1 MKIKVNIY
9 KLKRN
14 SAGFRNQRRKQSS
27 EEREVSDIF
36 LSSSSCSDDDD
47 EKKTP
52 QKMIMSDNLLE
63 PEKEKRSQRKTKK
76 VDTFT
81 NVSTYL
87 FTI

>member
-1 MKIKVNIY
+1 M
-9 KLKRN
+9 
-14 SAGFRNQRRKQSS
+14 
-27 EEREVSDIF
+27 SDIF

-63 PEKEKRSQRKTKK
+63 PEKEKRSQRKTKT
-76 VDTFT
+76 VDTFS

-87 FTI
+87 FTIQLNQFFYIYL

>member
-1 MKIKVNIY
+1 M
-9 KLKRN
+9 
-14 SAGFRNQRRKQSS
+14 
-27 EEREVSDIF
+27 SDIF

-63 PEKEKRSQRKTKK
+63 PEKEKRSQRKTKT
-76 VDTFT
+76 VDTFS

-87 FTI
+87 FTIQLSQLLRYSNLIVIYFSVIQLFL